1 MRESRLP
8 KVDDGE
14 CHCAGSETVIL
25 RLVRRWFTE
34 ISTIG
39 ELYVD
44 GERECFTLEDRV
56 REGPKVPG
64 KTAIPEGTY
73 AVIITQSARFKRE
86 LPLLLEVPGFT
97 GIRIHPGNTAENTEG
112 CILVGQTRGADWIG
126 RSRAAFDPL
135 FAKLQ
140 TGLQARMNI
149 GITITHEDPDDL
161 EISPEGGADVN

>member
-1 MRESRLP
+1 L
-8 KVDDGE
+8 
-14 CHCAGSETVIL
+14 IL

-44 GERECFTLEDRV
+44 DERECFTLEDRV
-56 REGPKVPG
+56 RKGPKVPG

-73 AVIITQSARFKRE
+73 AVIITHSVRFKRD

-112 CILVGQTRGADWIG
+112 CILVGKTRGTDWIG
-126 RSRAAFDPL
+126 QSRAAFNPL
-135 FAKLQ
+135 FAKI
-140 TGLQARMNI
+140 TRGLEARMTIN
-149 GITITHEDPDDL
+149 ITITHEDKGGQDCP
-161 EISPEGGADVN
+161 PEGEQL